1 MVQEAAAVGR
11 NNRVDDSPT
20 TSEPLPAM
28 IAPRRHPSSRPVC
41 ACLNMRVDTPMT
53 TTCEA
58 GIERAWACELVSRC
72 TEESFQRS
80 RRRGEF
86 ELHLL
91 LGLAAS
97 WNKHASLTSLV
108 LPRFSASR
116 VMDGAVLVLKSTV
129 GCGRRTRQHRRCR
142 RANLFPIKQPCGHPL
157 LARGSSLHRSP
168 VAEIGQSRIS
178 HLASKRTLD

>member
-1 MVQEAAAVGR
+1 MRQQPPRG
-11 NNRVDDSPT
+11 
-20 TSEPLPAM
+20 
-28 IAPRRHPSSRPVC
+28 PRRHPSSRPVC